1 MSDAP
6 ADVLLLCYGNPGRL
20 DDGLGA
26 GFAELVEGMGLP
38 GVTVDVDYQL
48 NVEQAADAAQ
58 HRYLVFVDAAVQ
70 GREPFFFRPM
80 QPGSETAFS
89 THSVEPEGLLALAG
103 KYFGSVPEA
112 YALGIRGYEFN
123 EFGEVL
129 SPRAIDN
136 LTAAVQFM
144 LPVLEKRSFASAA
157 VGCES
162 AASDGERECKT
173 EST

>member
-1 MSDAP
+1 MSDAA

-26 GFAELVEGMGLP
+26 AFADQVEDMALP
-38 GVTVDVDYQL
+38 GVTLDVDYQL

-58 HRYLVFVDAAVQ
+58 HRYLIFVDAAVQ

-103 KYFGSVPEA
+103 RYFGSVPEA

-123 EFGEVL
+123 EFEERL
-129 SPRAIDN
+129 SVAAQAN
-136 LTAAVQFM
+136 LVAA
-144 LPVLEKRSFASAA
+144 LEFL
-157 VGCES
+157 
-162 AASDGERECKT
+162 REALETQKFRPT
-173 EST
+173 EGGAPPEQTT